1 MRKLVSKRGDI
12 IKEFS
17 LIKLDRDNDSY
28 GYYKTHKLSNN
39 QTIGIYLFR
48 QENISNNEYYVL
60 VLLANKKKYIKEF
73 INEQRDILSDKETGK
88 CGLEGLLWAKRQ
100 LIEFEESRYCKN
112 GDIISIGWTDNRRRD
127 IYKYGLKKYGYIIG
141 NRYGRRCLYKKIV
154 K

>member
-1 MRKLVSKRGDI
+1 MSKRGDI

-141 NRYGRRCLYKKIV
+141 NRYGRKCLYKKIV